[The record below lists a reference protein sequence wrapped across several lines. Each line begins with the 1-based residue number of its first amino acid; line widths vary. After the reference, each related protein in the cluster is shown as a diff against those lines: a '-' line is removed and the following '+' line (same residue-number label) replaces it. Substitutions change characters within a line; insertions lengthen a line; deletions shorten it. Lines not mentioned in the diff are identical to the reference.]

1 MAAKKASTE
10 RRSKPGIWGER
21 LSEYKQELIK
31 LAIIGIPVA
40 ALETI
45 NGRISDRI
53 LDQPW
58 QAIVF
63 LIPIAAVAGFF
74 AWRVSRAESL
84 RIDRR
89 TLMLLGA
96 YLLFFSVA
104 ANTHVL
110 DWTRQPSLFG
120 RPSERGWLTPVSWGD
135 WRYRLVPKVDGDEVA
150 IVMREPTAGTTRERA
165 RAEIVTLMGLAATQG
180 ARGIAF
186 DYYFDGESA
195 IDQLLCSTVE
205 TIGIPVVFGYGFE
218 YFQGH
223 MNALAVP
230 RSLRP
235 CVTPERQGHLVG
247 FLDADHKARIMP
259 LFFNH
264 DRAQPALSLRIAR
277 ALRGEAA
284 VSTPDDGLLPFVEPA
299 QPHIRIRLAD
309 LLDSAR
315 AHDADR
321 NALRGRFVLVAEAS
335 ESDSFDTPFGR
346 TSGAIVHANAIH
358 SLTHGHYIRQ
368 GPEWIRLVS
377 LLAFCYGLAVCCAS
391 GVPAIRLVW
400 VCIAATVCFWAT
412 AVVGIL
418 TGPHWFDAIY
428 PTAAVWLLL
437 PLLLMLR
444 RVTGRHSTRAAA
456 HAVLQH

>member
-1 MAAKKASTE
+1 
-10 RRSKPGIWGER
+10 IQ
-21 LSEYKQELIK
+21 LSIT
-31 LAIIGIPVA
+31 GTPVA

-89 TLMLLGA
+89 TLMLLVA

-104 ANTHVL
+104 AHTHVL
-110 DWTRQPSLFG
+110 DWTREPSLFG
-120 RPSERGWLTPVSWGD
+120 RPSGRSWLAPVSWGD
-135 WRYRLVPKVDGDEVA
+135 WRYTLVPKVDGDEVA
-150 IVMREPTAGTTRERA
+150 LVVRQPTAGTTRERA

-218 YFQGH
+218 YFQAH
-223 MNALAVP
+223 MNALPVP
-230 RSLRP
+230 RSLQP

-247 FLDADHKARIMP
+247 FLDADRKARIMP

-264 DRAQPALSLRIAR
+264 DRPQPALRPSVA
-277 ALRGEAA
+277 
-284 VSTPDDGLLPFVEPA
+284 
-299 QPHIRIRLAD
+299 
-309 LLDSAR
+309 SAR
-315 AHDADR
+315 
-321 NALRGRFVLVAEAS
+321 
-335 ESDSFDTPFGR
+335 
-346 TSGAIVHANAIH
+346 
-358 SLTHGHYIRQ
+358 
-368 GPEWIRLVS
+368 
-377 LLAFCYGLAVCCAS
+377 
-391 GVPAIRLVW
+391 
-400 VCIAATVCFWAT
+400 
-412 AVVGIL
+412 
-418 TGPHWFDAIY
+418 
-428 PTAAVWLLL
+428 
-437 PLLLMLR
+437 R
-444 RVTGRHSTRAAA
+444 RA
-456 HAVLQH
+456 